1 MTEHPNCKINIGLN
15 VVAKR
20 PDGYHNLESVF
31 YPIPLCDDLE
41 IEKSDTFSFVQDGNT
56 LDCDLDNNLCVKA
69 YRLLKSR
76 FPELGNV
83 RIRLTKHIPSGAG
96 LGGGSTDAAF
106 TLKMLNSLFHL
117 GLTTQQLQS
126 LASQLGA
133 DCTFFIENKTA
144 LVTQKGD
151 VFQDSPLDL
160 TGYRLLLVKPDVGV
174 STAEAYRNIVPAP
187 APFDLGRI
195 AETPIAEWKSLVFND
210 FEKSVFEKLPVLAQ
224 IKKEMYVHGALY
236 ASMSGS
242 GSTIY
247 GIFAPD
253 SDTSEIAE
261 RYSGQFFTAG
271 FRL

>member
-41 IEKSDTFSFVQDGNT
+41 IEKADTFSFVQDGNT
-56 LDCDLDNNLCVKA
+56 LDCSDDNNLCVKA
-69 YRLLKSR
+69 YRLLKLQ
-76 FPELGNV
+76 FPELGDV
-83 RIRLTKHIPSGAG
+83 HIRLTKHIPSGAG
-96 LGGGSTDAAF
+96 LGGGSADAAF
-106 TLKMLNSLFHL
+106 TLKMLNSLFQL
-117 GLTTQQLQS
+117 GLTVPQLQN
-126 LASQLGA
+126 LASQLGS

-144 LVTQKGD
+144 WVTQKGD
-151 VFQDSPLDL
+151 VFQDIPLNL
-160 TGYRLLLVKPDVGV
+160 TGYRLLLVKPNVGV
-174 STAEAYRNIVPAP
+174 STAEAYRSIVPTP

-195 AETPIAEWKSLVFND
+195 AEMPIAEWKNLVFND

-224 IKKEMYVHGALY
+224 IKKEMYDHGALY

-247 GIFAPD
+247 GIFAPHF
-253 SDTSEIAE
+253 DTSEME
-261 RYSGQFFTAG
+261 KRYSGQYFTAG
-271 FRL
+271 LTL

>member
-15 VVAKR
+15 IVSKR

-41 IEKSDTFSFVQDGNT
+41 IEKADTFSFVQDGNT
-56 LDCDLDNNLCVKA
+56 LDCTDDNNLCVKA
-69 YRLLKSR
+69 FKLMKSR
-76 FPELGNV
+76 YPELGNV

-117 GLTTQQLQS
+117 GLTTPQMQS

-187 APFDLGRI
+187 APFDLRNLGS
-195 AETPIAEWKSLVFND
+195 TPMEEWKQSVTND

-261 RYSGQFFTAG
+261 RYSGQYFTTE
-271 FRL
+271 LKL